1 MSPPNGERRG
11 PRPNSSE
18 AGDAAIRFSR
28 DELGDTA
35 ALLARE
41 WLVTNGLGGYASS
54 TLQGVATRRYHG
66 IFVPDLPSP
75 WGRTVM
81 MPRLDEEITA
91 EATSLRISGVEYEDG
106 KLDSDFEKA
115 ISEFHREWQ
124 TPVWRFD
131 IEGRSVERRVIM
143 PYGQNT
149 VYVEYRLTA
158 GASLRLKVR
167 PFVTFR
173 MLDAPLKDA
182 RRPPFPMTICEDR
195 FEMDL
200 LEEAPPLRM
209 CLRPHNGVFVADYV
223 VSRGN
228 SYRVDRDRGSDHI
241 EDLASPGYFA
251 AELTTGQSVAFV
263 ASTESWELLKFH
275 AGSIFEAERQR
286 LHKLLSAAEAAEAD
300 EFERLLMLASDQF
313 IVFPG
318 SRVEEDAL
326 ARASGDEAKTVIAG
340 YHWFTDWG
348 RDTMISLDGLT
359 LCTGRYREARSIL
372 RTFSK
377 YIRDGLL
384 PNLFPEGQRKALYHT
399 ADATLWYFHALD
411 RYYRATDDRDTLMTL
426 YPIMKGVIDHH
437 VGGTHFG
444 IGVDQA
450 DGLLRAGAEGYQL
463 TWMDAKVDDWV
474 VTPRRGKPVEI
485 QALWFNALRLMAEWA
500 ESLGENP
507 DQWARMAE
515 RAHRSFNTRYW
526 KDGMGYLFDVVDG
539 KQGDDPTLRPNQ
551 IFSFSLRHPIL
562 DEMRWRSVVDVVADK
577 LLTPFGLRTLAPG
590 HRDYKPMYFGDL
602 RARDAAYHQGTVWA
616 WLIGHFIEA
625 WLRVYKDKPQ
635 ARAML
640 GGFRR
645 HLREDGIGTIS
656 EIFDAESPYH
666 PRGCIAQAWSVAEVL
681 RAWQRTRS

>member
-1 MSPPNGERRG
+1 MLRE
-11 PRPNSSE
+11 PRDTTIS
-18 AGDAAIRFSR
+18 FSR
-28 DELGDTA
+28 DELGDAT
-35 ALLARE
+35 ALLSRE

-54 TLQGVATRRYHG
+54 TLHNVATRRYHG

-91 EATSLRISGVEYEDG
+91 EGAVLRISGVEYEDG
-106 KLDSDFEKA
+106 RLDSDCASA
-115 ISEFHREWQ
+115 IREFRREWQ

-131 IEGRSVERRVIM
+131 VKGRSVERRIIM

-149 VYVEYRLTA
+149 VYVEYRLVA
-158 GASLRLKVR
+158 GGSPVRLTVR

-173 MLDAPLKDA
+173 MLDAPIKDA
-182 RRPPFPMTICEDR
+182 RQGPFPLTICEDR

-200 LEEAPPLRM
+200 LEGAPTLRM
-209 CLRPHNGVFVADYV
+209 CLRPHCGVFVADHV
-223 VSRGN
+223 VSRRN

-241 EDLASPGYFA
+241 EDVASPGYFA
-251 AELTTGQSVAFV
+251 TDLSPGESIAFV
-263 ASTESWELLKFH
+263 ASTESWELVKFH

-286 LHKLLSAAEAAEAD
+286 LHKLPNMAKGGDPD
-300 EFERLLMLASDQF
+300 EFERLLTLAADQF

-348 RDTMISLDGLT
+348 RDTMISLEGLT
-359 LCTGRYREARSIL
+359 LCTGRHREARSIL
-372 RTFSK
+372 RTFSN

-411 RYYRATDDRDTLMTL
+411 RYYRVTEDRDTLMTL
-426 YPIMKGVIDHH
+426 YPIMKGVVDHH
-437 VGGTHFG
+437 VRGTHFG
-444 IGVDQA
+444 IGIDPQ
-450 DGLLRAGAEGYQL
+450 DGLLRAGTEGYQL
-463 TWMDAKVDDWV
+463 TWMDAKVDNWV
-474 VTPRRGKPVEI
+474 VTPRHGKPVEI

-500 ESLGENP
+500 ESLGEKP

-515 RAHRSFNTRYW
+515 RAYRSFNARFW
-526 KDGMGYLFDVVDG
+526 NGEAGYLFDVVDG
-539 KQGDDPTLRPNQ
+539 EQGDDSNLRPNQ
-551 IFSFSLRHPIL
+551 IFSFSLRHPVL
-562 DEMRWRSVVDVVADK
+562 DQGRWRPVVDVVVDK
-577 LLTPFGLRTLAPG
+577 LLTPVGLRTLAPG
-590 HRDYKPMYFGDL
+590 HRDYKSMYFGDL

-625 WLRVYKDKPQ
+625 WLRVYKDKQQ
-635 ARAML
+635 ARTKL
-640 GGFRR
+640 DGFQH
-645 HLREDGIGTIS
+645 HLRDEGIGTIN

-681 RAWQRTRS
+681 RAYQLVNR